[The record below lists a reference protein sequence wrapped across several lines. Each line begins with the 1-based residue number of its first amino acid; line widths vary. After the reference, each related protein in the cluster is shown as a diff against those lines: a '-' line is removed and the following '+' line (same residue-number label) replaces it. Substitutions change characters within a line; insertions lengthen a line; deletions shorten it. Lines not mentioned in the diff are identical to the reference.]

1 MSFRDCVAALLV
13 GCLTGP
19 AAAQDAQ
26 SLVSK
31 NLEARGG
38 AAALAAIK
46 NVSFEGRTLYPGDF
60 ELAYKETR
68 ARLPGTAAERV
79 VLSLQGLDIIQAYD
93 GHQGW
98 KINPLQGRKDAEK
111 MSADEARAL
120 ADNALIEGPLLA
132 SRSDGSKVAYLGR
145 DDFDGTLAY
154 KLKVTQKD
162 GDEFVYWLDP
172 DTYLEIKV
180 DETRRVRGA
189 EQTNE
194 TELGDY
200 EKIAGVYFPM
210 SVETWPQG
218 QPSQRSRTIIARG
231 SANAA
236 LADDYFVEP
245 GGTAAPARSGPAQP
259 SAQKKT
265 QSKSPG
271 TRPGHRTSASK
282 PGKGE

>member
-1 MSFRDCVAALLV
+1 MSFRHCVAALLV
-13 GCLTGP
+13 GCATVP
-19 AAAQDAQ
+19 AEAQDAQ
-26 SLVSK
+26 SLINK

-38 AAALAAIK
+38 GAALAAIR
-46 NVSFEGRTLYPGDF
+46 NISFTGRTLYPGDF

-79 VLSLQGLDIIQAYD
+79 DFSLQGLDIIQAYD
-93 GHQGW
+93 GHEGW

-111 MSADEARAL
+111 MSSDEARAL
-120 ADNALIEGPLLA
+120 ADNALIDGPLLA

-172 DTYLEIKV
+172 DTYLEIKI
-180 DETRRVRGA
+180 DETRRIRGA
-189 EQTNE
+189 EQTTE

-218 QPSQRSRTIIARG
+218 QSSQRSRTIIASG
-231 SANAA
+231 TANIP
-236 LADDYFVEP
+236 LADNYFVEP
-245 GGTAAPARSGPAQP
+245 GGKAAPAKAGPAE
-259 SAQKKT
+259 
-265 QSKSPG
+265 PG
-271 TRPGHRTSASK
+271 RKRPRGRTSGTKPGHRAPASK
-282 PGKGE
+282 SGKGE